1 MELTAAALW
10 LNTTFASFDYTV
22 LQAMHQLSE
31 AAGWVLTPL
40 FGIISLVGE
49 KGAVFFVLGIVLA
62 VFRKT
67 RRWGLCILAAICIGA
82 LFTNGILKDLIDRP
96 RPFVDEA
103 SAYRAWWQ
111 YVGTP
116 EESGGSFPSGH
127 VTAAA
132 AAMAALVFAGGPR
145 YLWAAVPTVGAIGLS
160 RMYFMAHYP
169 SDVIAATLVGIV
181 AAALA
186 LLLVRAVV
194 RYAHDHP
201 EAWIGRVCVRLG
213 VSTTK
218 AWRQA
223 SHAAHKVR
231 Q

>member
-22 LQAMHQLSE
+22 LQAMHQLAE
-31 AAGWVLTPL
+31 AVGWVLTPL

-49 KGAVFFVLGIVLA
+49 KGAAFFVLGIVLA

-82 LFTNGILKDLIDRP
+82 LFTNIILKDLIDRP

-132 AAMAALVFAGGPR
+132 AAMAALVLAGGRR
-145 YLWAAVPTVGAIGLS
+145 YALVAALTILAMALS

-201 EAWIGRVCVRLG
+201 EAWIGRVCVWLG
-213 VSTTK
+213 VS
-218 AWRQA
+218 ARCG
-223 SHAAHKVR
+223 
-231 Q
+231 